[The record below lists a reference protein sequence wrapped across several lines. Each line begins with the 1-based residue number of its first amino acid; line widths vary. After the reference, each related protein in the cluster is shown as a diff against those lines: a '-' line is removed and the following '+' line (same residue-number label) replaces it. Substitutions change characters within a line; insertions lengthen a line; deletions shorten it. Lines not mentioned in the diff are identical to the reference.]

1 MTRFIPFRVWRP
13 AAERP
18 AGPRAGRIVGLIDC
32 RFAVRHSVGDLVSIL
47 DIIEH
52 MSVRIEAMIPA
63 DWEQVCAI
71 YGEGIATGLGTFE
84 TKAPSWEEWDA
95 ARLPHSR
102 LVARYEGVLGWAALS
117 PVSKRVCYAGVAE
130 VGVYV
135 AAIARGR
142 GIGRALLDALIE
154 SSEAHGIWTLQG
166 ATIAE
171 NEASLALQ
179 AVCGFRVVGRRERIG
194 KLAGMWRDTIL
205 TERRSTKVGV
215 D

>member
-1 MTRFIPFRVWRP
+1 M
-13 AAERP
+13 
-18 AGPRAGRIVGLIDC
+18 
-32 RFAVRHSVGDLVSIL
+32 
-47 DIIEH
+47 EH
-52 MSVRIEAMIPA
+52 MSVRIEPMIPA
-63 DWEQVCAI
+63 DWEQVCAV
-71 YGEGIATGLGTFE
+71 YKEGIATALATFE

-102 LVARYEGVLGWAALS
+102 LVAWDERVLGWAALS

-135 AAIARGR
+135 AAMARGR
-142 GIGRALLDALIE
+142 GIGRTLLDALIE

-179 AVCGFRVVGRRERIG
+179 ARCGFRVVGRRERIG